1 MCYGYERLDINE
13 RIGDWVDETL
23 EPSPIDQEPE
33 NVPLPPQDEHELEL
47 LKEDKGVKP
56 ENIPLPPQ
64 NEDELQ
70 EIYGKGRGKDN

>member
-1 MCYGYERLDINE
+1 
-13 RIGDWVDETL
+13 
-23 EPSPIDQEPE
+23 
-33 NVPLPPQDEHELEL
+33 LEL